1 MTVTP
6 ARDATFAAPFIQSR
20 EIILAVTTLGRGHYI
35 EESDC
40 FGTIF
45 ATAAD
50 WLKAH
55 DGEHATK
62 LIRFDLD
69 ALHGEDISETVADA
83 WLDDFDRTPDDEHLL
98 PAFVR
103 TSQAWERWCADFEA
117 PHGGFEQA
125 RPFCQPGH
133 GTLNHR
139 QQFGAR
145 P

>member
-1 MTVTP
+1 MASTSVGKCP
-6 ARDATFAAPFIQSR
+6 APLTQSS
-20 EIILAVTTLGRGHYI
+20 EVILVVSTLGRGHFI

-40 FGTIF
+40 FGSVF

-55 DGEHATK
+55 DAEHATR

-69 ALHGEDISETVADA
+69 VLSGEDISETIADA

-103 TSQAWERWCADFEA
+103 TSRAWQHWCIDFEA
-117 PHGGFEQA
+117 PESDLRQPG
-125 RPFCQPGH
+125 PFCQAGH

-139 QQFGAR
+139 QQFGA
-145 P
+145 

>member
-1 MTVTP
+1 MASTSAGKCP
-6 ARDATFAAPFIQSR
+6 APLTQSR
-20 EIILAVTTLGRGHYI
+20 EVILVVSTLGRGHFI

-40 FGTIF
+40 FGGVF

-50 WLKAH
+50 WLKTH
-55 DGEHATK
+55 DGEHATR

-69 ALHGEDISETVADA
+69 VLSGEDISETVADA

-103 TSQAWERWCADFEA
+103 TSQAWQRWCTDFEA
-117 PHGGFEQA
+117 PETGPRQPGQ
-125 RPFCQPGH
+125 FCQAGH

-139 QQFGAR
+139 QQFGAPSR
-145 P
+145 